1 MLDFVQNATRVLVQ
15 LLLNAHTAL
24 LTQVNYKNEKTNSTI
39 TIYSTY
45 FFRKMKI
52 NKDKA
57 WLLFYVITALM
68 LGMLMMACEQRM
80 STEELTQEIKQNMIE
95 YFAENDDVANIKL
108 VDLKLVHKGGNEYKG
123 MADVIIENPVADLL
137 NDWSEQDILNKNVEV
152 TYSVEVI
159 YDGEM
164 FSWEIQE

>member
-1 MLDFVQNATRVLVQ
+1 MKRLI
-15 LLLNAHTAL
+15 LLL
-24 LTQVNYKNEKTNSTI
+24 
-39 TIYSTY
+39 
-45 FFRKMKI
+45 
-52 NKDKA
+52 
-57 WLLFYVITALM
+57 LFIPLVFS
-68 LGMLMMACEQRM
+68 CEQRM

-137 NDWSEQDILNKNVEV
+137 NDWSEQDILKKNIEV

>member
-1 MLDFVQNATRVLVQ
+1 
-15 LLLNAHTAL
+15 
-24 LTQVNYKNEKTNSTI
+24 
-39 TIYSTY
+39 
-45 FFRKMKI
+45 MKI

-68 LGMLMMACEQRM
+68 LGVLMMACEQRM
-80 STEELTQEIKQNMIE
+80 STGELTEQVKQSMIE
-95 YFAENDDVANIKL
+95 TFAEKDDVADIKL

-123 MADVIIENPVADLL
+123 IADVIIENPVADLL

-159 YDGEM
+159 YDGES
-164 FSWEIQE
+164 FSWEIQQ

>member
-1 MLDFVQNATRVLVQ
+1 MKKLI
-15 LLLNAHTAL
+15 LLLL
-24 LTQVNYKNEKTNSTI
+24 LT
-39 TIYSTY
+39 
-45 FFRKMKI
+45 
-52 NKDKA
+52 
-57 WLLFYVITALM
+57 FY
-68 LGMLMMACEQRM
+68 ACETRM

-95 YFAENDDVANIKL
+95 YFAENDDVADIKL

-123 MADVIIENPVADLL
+123 IADVIIENPVADLL
-137 NDWSEQDILNKNVEV
+137 NDWSEQDILKKNIEV

>member
-1 MLDFVQNATRVLVQ
+1 
-15 LLLNAHTAL
+15 
-24 LTQVNYKNEKTNSTI
+24 
-39 TIYSTY
+39 
-45 FFRKMKI
+45 
-52 NKDKA
+52 
-57 WLLFYVITALM
+57 
-68 LGMLMMACEQRM
+68 M

-159 YDGEM
+159 YDSEM
-164 FSWEIQE
+164 FSWEIQQ

>member
-1 MLDFVQNATRVLVQ
+1 MKKLI
-15 LLLNAHTAL
+15 LLL
-24 LTQVNYKNEKTNSTI
+24 
-39 TIYSTY
+39 
-45 FFRKMKI
+45 
-52 NKDKA
+52 
-57 WLLFYVITALM
+57 LFIPLVFS
-68 LGMLMMACEQRM
+68 CEQRM

-123 MADVIIENPVADLL
+123 HADVIIENPVADLL

-164 FSWEIQE
+164 FSWEIQQ

>member
-1 MLDFVQNATRVLVQ
+1 MKKLI
-15 LLLNAHTAL
+15 LLL
-24 LTQVNYKNEKTNSTI
+24 
-39 TIYSTY
+39 
-45 FFRKMKI
+45 
-52 NKDKA
+52 
-57 WLLFYVITALM
+57 LFLPLVFS
-68 LGMLMMACEQRM
+68 CEQRM

-164 FSWEIQE
+164 FSWEIQQ

>member
-1 MLDFVQNATRVLVQ
+1 MKKHLLI
-15 LLLNAHTAL
+15 LLLT
-24 LTQVNYKNEKTNSTI
+24 
-39 TIYSTY
+39 
-45 FFRKMKI
+45 
-52 NKDKA
+52 
-57 WLLFYVITALM
+57 FY
-68 LGMLMMACEQRM
+68 ACETRM

-95 YFAENDDVANIKL
+95 HFAENDDVADIKL

-123 MADVIIENPVADLL
+123 IADVIIENPVADLL
-137 NDWSEQDILNKNVEV
+137 NDWSEQDILKKNIEV

>member
-1 MLDFVQNATRVLVQ
+1 MKKLIV
-15 LLLNAHTAL
+15 LLLFIPI
-24 LTQVNYKNEKTNSTI
+24 VFS
-39 TIYSTY
+39 
-45 FFRKMKI
+45 
-52 NKDKA
+52 
-57 WLLFYVITALM
+57 
-68 LGMLMMACEQRM
+68 CEQRM
-80 STEELTQEIKQNMIE
+80 STEELTQEIKQDMIE

-164 FSWEIQE
+164 FSWEIQQ